1 LKLFVN
7 GDSHTAAAE
16 AVNPHAFAED
26 DGRYNYLGRVPHP
39 ANLRVS
45 WGKRLSEALK
55 YGFYCAA
62 ESASSNERIRR
73 TTQEWIAQNPQ
84 ATTETLVVIQW
95 STWER
100 QEWLIDGVYYQ
111 VTASGIDDVP
121 TDHQDRYRRY
131 IADLDW
137 QAVTEQEHQKIWQ
150 LHQELDHLGVPHVF
164 FNGDNHFEQIPEP
177 QRLDWGSAYILPYDP
192 DSTYHAWLTRNG
204 HETVSADSWHFGPEA
219 HGAWSRFVLQYLLRN
234 QLVR

>member
-1 LKLFVN
+1 MKLFVN

-45 WGKRLSEALK
+45 WGKRLSETLK

-62 ESASSNERIRR
+62 ESASSNHRIRR
-73 TTQEWIAQNPQ
+73 TTREWIQQNPQ
-84 ATTETLVVIQW
+84 STTESLVIIQW

-100 QEWLIDGVYYQ
+100 QEWLIDGMYYQ

-121 TDHQDRYRRY
+121 SEHQDRYRRY

-137 QAVTEQEHQKIWQ
+137 QAVTEYEHHEIWQ
-150 LHQELDHLGVPHVF
+150 LHQELADLSVPHVF
-164 FNGDNHFEQIPEP
+164 FNGNNHFDCIPED
-177 QRLDWGSAYILPYDP
+177 QRRDWGASYIAPYDP
-192 DSTYHAWLTRNG
+192 ESTYHQWLLAHG
-204 HETVSADSWHFGPEA
+204 FQTVSPDSYHFGTEA
-219 HGAWSRFVLQYLLRN
+219 HGAWSVFMLQYVIKN
-234 QLVR
+234 QMV